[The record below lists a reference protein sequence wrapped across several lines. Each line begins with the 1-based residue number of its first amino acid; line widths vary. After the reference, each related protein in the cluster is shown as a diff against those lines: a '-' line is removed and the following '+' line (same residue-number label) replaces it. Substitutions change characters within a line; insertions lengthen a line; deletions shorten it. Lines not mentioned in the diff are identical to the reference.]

1 MTVKVLAIDDEEG
14 ILKVIRRALERERY
28 EVDTL
33 SDPLKADLSS
43 PGNYDLILLDVM
55 MPGMDGFE
63 LLRKI
68 REKAD
73 CPILFLTARTG
84 EEDVM
89 TGLGLGAD
97 DYIRKPFGI
106 GELRAR
112 VEAHIRRENR
122 QLRHHRACEKYQGKI
137 SDDRPGTDR
146 NSMGDRIQMERIKRK
161 KKRLYAMFISFLFR
175 FGILAIG
182 LAGLTAV
189 IYMVTVHAG
198 VVRLP
203 SYELDKITRAEGEI
217 RSGGQ
222 VDEKLLPDTCR
233 YGVFEKDG
241 TYVYG
246 NLSKEEQE
254 GLWKSQ
260 MQSSPALI
268 YGSYWKVIEK
278 ENGLTA
284 LVEYQVIAKFS
295 NPFLRSVFPNAE
307 LLFVGAYF
315 LMFFGT
321 AVALAKRQGKYLQKR
336 LNVLKET
343 AERVEREDL
352 DFEREYSDIQEVD
365 HVLGALYQMKEA
377 LQKSLKE
384 QWDIKRQ
391 KEDQI
396 ASLAH
401 DIKTPLTI
409 IRGNTELLLEEE
421 TEEEKRERD
430 QEILDNVRE
439 IERYL
444 QILQRTIRQ
453 FDGEPN
459 RGSKD
464 GQEEQKNFPASFW
477 IQEICERAQALG
489 RTKKLQICCRAADT
503 DKMIYGRKEECSRAL
518 WNIVSNG
525 VDFSPLGGELLIEIK
540 ESGEFLAVT
549 VTDDGPGFTKEGLA
563 HATEQF
569 YQADK
574 SRTRKDHYGM
584 GLYIASEIM
593 KEYKGFLQLE
603 NEEGRGGKVSLYF
616 RCV

>member
-1 MTVKVLAIDDEEG
+1 
-14 ILKVIRRALERERY
+14 
-28 EVDTL
+28 
-33 SDPLKADLSS
+33 
-43 PGNYDLILLDVM
+43 
-55 MPGMDGFE
+55 
-63 LLRKI
+63 
-68 REKAD
+68 
-73 CPILFLTARTG
+73 
-84 EEDVM
+84 
-89 TGLGLGAD
+89 
-97 DYIRKPFGI
+97 
-106 GELRAR
+106 
-112 VEAHIRRENR
+112 
-122 QLRHHRACEKYQGKI
+122 
-137 SDDRPGTDR
+137 
-146 NSMGDRIQMERIKRK
+146 
-161 KKRLYAMFISFLFR
+161 MFISFLFR

-421 TEEEKRERD
+421 TEEEKREWD

-464 GQEEQKNFPASFW
+464 GQEEKKEEQKNFTASFW

-489 RTKKLQICCRAADT
+489 RTKKLQICCKAADT
-503 DKMIYGRKEECSRAL
+503 DKMVYGRKEECSRAL
-518 WNIVSNG
+518 WNILSNA
-525 VDFSPLGGELLIEIK
+525 VDFSPRGGELLIEIK

>member
-1 MTVKVLAIDDEEG
+1 
-14 ILKVIRRALERERY
+14 
-28 EVDTL
+28 
-33 SDPLKADLSS
+33 
-43 PGNYDLILLDVM
+43 
-55 MPGMDGFE
+55 
-63 LLRKI
+63 
-68 REKAD
+68 
-73 CPILFLTARTG
+73 
-84 EEDVM
+84 
-89 TGLGLGAD
+89 
-97 DYIRKPFGI
+97 
-106 GELRAR
+106 
-112 VEAHIRRENR
+112 
-122 QLRHHRACEKYQGKI
+122 
-137 SDDRPGTDR
+137 
-146 NSMGDRIQMERIKRK
+146 MERIKRK

-189 IYMVTVHAG
+189 VYMITVHAG
-198 VVRLP
+198 VLRLP

-222 VDEKLLPDTCR
+222 VEEKLLPDTCR

-518 WNIVSNG
+518 WNILSNA
-525 VDFSPLGGELLIEIK
+525 VDFSPRGGELLIEIK

>member
-1 MTVKVLAIDDEEG
+1 
-14 ILKVIRRALERERY
+14 
-28 EVDTL
+28 
-33 SDPLKADLSS
+33 
-43 PGNYDLILLDVM
+43 
-55 MPGMDGFE
+55 
-63 LLRKI
+63 
-68 REKAD
+68 
-73 CPILFLTARTG
+73 
-84 EEDVM
+84 
-89 TGLGLGAD
+89 
-97 DYIRKPFGI
+97 
-106 GELRAR
+106 
-112 VEAHIRRENR
+112 
-122 QLRHHRACEKYQGKI
+122 
-137 SDDRPGTDR
+137 
-146 NSMGDRIQMERIKRK
+146 MERIKRK

-189 IYMVTVHAG
+189 VYMITVHAG
-198 VVRLP
+198 VLRLP

-222 VDEKLLPDTCR
+222 VEEKLLPDTCR

-421 TEEEKRERD
+421 TEEEKREWD

-464 GQEEQKNFPASFW
+464 GQEEKKEEQKNFPASFW

-489 RTKKLQICCRAADT
+489 RTKKLQICCKAADT

-525 VDFSPLGGELLIEIK
+525 VDFSPRGGELLIEIK

-549 VTDDGPGFTKEGLA
+549 VTDDGPGFTKEGIA

-603 NEEGRGGKVSLYF
+603 NAEGRGGKVSLYF

>member
-1 MTVKVLAIDDEEG
+1 
-14 ILKVIRRALERERY
+14 
-28 EVDTL
+28 
-33 SDPLKADLSS
+33 
-43 PGNYDLILLDVM
+43 
-55 MPGMDGFE
+55 
-63 LLRKI
+63 
-68 REKAD
+68 
-73 CPILFLTARTG
+73 
-84 EEDVM
+84 
-89 TGLGLGAD
+89 
-97 DYIRKPFGI
+97 
-106 GELRAR
+106 
-112 VEAHIRRENR
+112 
-122 QLRHHRACEKYQGKI
+122 
-137 SDDRPGTDR
+137 
-146 NSMGDRIQMERIKRK
+146 MERIKRK

-189 IYMVTVHAG
+189 VYMITVHAG
-198 VVRLP
+198 VLRLP

-222 VDEKLLPDTCR
+222 VEEKLLPDTCR

-421 TEEEKRERD
+421 TEEEKREWD

-464 GQEEQKNFPASFW
+464 GQEEKKEEQKNFPASFW

-518 WNIVSNG
+518 WNILSNA
-525 VDFSPLGGELLIEIK
+525 VDFSPRGGELLIVIK

>member
-1 MTVKVLAIDDEEG
+1 
-14 ILKVIRRALERERY
+14 
-28 EVDTL
+28 
-33 SDPLKADLSS
+33 
-43 PGNYDLILLDVM
+43 
-55 MPGMDGFE
+55 
-63 LLRKI
+63 
-68 REKAD
+68 
-73 CPILFLTARTG
+73 
-84 EEDVM
+84 
-89 TGLGLGAD
+89 
-97 DYIRKPFGI
+97 
-106 GELRAR
+106 
-112 VEAHIRRENR
+112 
-122 QLRHHRACEKYQGKI
+122 
-137 SDDRPGTDR
+137 
-146 NSMGDRIQMERIKRK
+146 MERIKRK

-222 VDEKLLPDTCR
+222 VEEKLLPDTCR

-278 ENGLTA
+278 ENGLIA

>member
-1 MTVKVLAIDDEEG
+1 
-14 ILKVIRRALERERY
+14 
-28 EVDTL
+28 
-33 SDPLKADLSS
+33 
-43 PGNYDLILLDVM
+43 
-55 MPGMDGFE
+55 
-63 LLRKI
+63 
-68 REKAD
+68 
-73 CPILFLTARTG
+73 
-84 EEDVM
+84 
-89 TGLGLGAD
+89 
-97 DYIRKPFGI
+97 
-106 GELRAR
+106 
-112 VEAHIRRENR
+112 
-122 QLRHHRACEKYQGKI
+122 
-137 SDDRPGTDR
+137 
-146 NSMGDRIQMERIKRK
+146 MERIKRK

-284 LVEYQVIAKFS
+284 LVEYQVMAKFS

-343 AERVEREDL
+343 AERVERKDL

-430 QEILDNVRE
+430 QEILDSVRE

-453 FDGEPN
+453 FDGESK

>member
-1 MTVKVLAIDDEEG
+1 
-14 ILKVIRRALERERY
+14 
-28 EVDTL
+28 
-33 SDPLKADLSS
+33 
-43 PGNYDLILLDVM
+43 
-55 MPGMDGFE
+55 
-63 LLRKI
+63 
-68 REKAD
+68 
-73 CPILFLTARTG
+73 
-84 EEDVM
+84 
-89 TGLGLGAD
+89 
-97 DYIRKPFGI
+97 
-106 GELRAR
+106 
-112 VEAHIRRENR
+112 
-122 QLRHHRACEKYQGKI
+122 
-137 SDDRPGTDR
+137 
-146 NSMGDRIQMERIKRK
+146 MERIKRK

-222 VDEKLLPDTCR
+222 VEEKLLPDTCR

-421 TEEEKRERD
+421 TEEEKREWD

>member
-1 MTVKVLAIDDEEG
+1 
-14 ILKVIRRALERERY
+14 
-28 EVDTL
+28 
-33 SDPLKADLSS
+33 
-43 PGNYDLILLDVM
+43 
-55 MPGMDGFE
+55 
-63 LLRKI
+63 
-68 REKAD
+68 
-73 CPILFLTARTG
+73 
-84 EEDVM
+84 
-89 TGLGLGAD
+89 
-97 DYIRKPFGI
+97 
-106 GELRAR
+106 
-112 VEAHIRRENR
+112 
-122 QLRHHRACEKYQGKI
+122 
-137 SDDRPGTDR
+137 
-146 NSMGDRIQMERIKRK
+146 MERIKRK

-352 DFEREYSDIQEVD
+352 NFEREYSDIQEVD

-421 TEEEKRERD
+421 TEEEKREWD

-464 GQEEQKNFPASFW
+464 GQEEKKEEQKNFPASFW

-584 GLYIASEIM
+584 GLYIASKIM

>member
-1 MTVKVLAIDDEEG
+1 
-14 ILKVIRRALERERY
+14 
-28 EVDTL
+28 
-33 SDPLKADLSS
+33 
-43 PGNYDLILLDVM
+43 
-55 MPGMDGFE
+55 
-63 LLRKI
+63 
-68 REKAD
+68 
-73 CPILFLTARTG
+73 
-84 EEDVM
+84 
-89 TGLGLGAD
+89 
-97 DYIRKPFGI
+97 
-106 GELRAR
+106 
-112 VEAHIRRENR
+112 
-122 QLRHHRACEKYQGKI
+122 
-137 SDDRPGTDR
+137 
-146 NSMGDRIQMERIKRK
+146 MERIKRK

-189 IYMVTVHAG
+189 VYMVTVRAG

-222 VDEKLLPDTCR
+222 VEEKLLPDTCR

-421 TEEEKRERD
+421 TEEEKREWD

-464 GQEEQKNFPASFW
+464 GQEEKKEEQKNFPASFW

>member
-1 MTVKVLAIDDEEG
+1 
-14 ILKVIRRALERERY
+14 
-28 EVDTL
+28 
-33 SDPLKADLSS
+33 
-43 PGNYDLILLDVM
+43 
-55 MPGMDGFE
+55 
-63 LLRKI
+63 
-68 REKAD
+68 
-73 CPILFLTARTG
+73 
-84 EEDVM
+84 
-89 TGLGLGAD
+89 
-97 DYIRKPFGI
+97 
-106 GELRAR
+106 
-112 VEAHIRRENR
+112 
-122 QLRHHRACEKYQGKI
+122 
-137 SDDRPGTDR
+137 
-146 NSMGDRIQMERIKRK
+146 MERIKRK

-189 IYMVTVHAG
+189 VYMVTVHAG

-217 RSGGQ
+217 RSGDR
-222 VDEKLLPDTCR
+222 VEEKLLPDTCR

-421 TEEEKRERD
+421 TEEEKREWD
-430 QEILDNVRE
+430 QEILDSVRE

-464 GQEEQKNFPASFW
+464 GQEEKKEEQKNFPASFW

-518 WNIVSNG
+518 WNILSNA
-525 VDFSPLGGELLIEIK
+525 VDFSPRGGELLIEIK

>member
-14 ILKVIRRALERERY
+14 ILKVIRRALEREGY

-43 PGNYDLILLDVM
+43 LGNYDLILLDVM

-68 REKAD
+68 RERAD

-421 TEEEKRERD
+421 TEEEKREWD

-489 RTKKLQICCRAADT
+489 RTKKLKICCRAADT

>member
-1 MTVKVLAIDDEEG
+1 
-14 ILKVIRRALERERY
+14 
-28 EVDTL
+28 
-33 SDPLKADLSS
+33 
-43 PGNYDLILLDVM
+43 
-55 MPGMDGFE
+55 
-63 LLRKI
+63 
-68 REKAD
+68 
-73 CPILFLTARTG
+73 
-84 EEDVM
+84 
-89 TGLGLGAD
+89 
-97 DYIRKPFGI
+97 
-106 GELRAR
+106 
-112 VEAHIRRENR
+112 
-122 QLRHHRACEKYQGKI
+122 
-137 SDDRPGTDR
+137 
-146 NSMGDRIQMERIKRK
+146 MERIKRK

-464 GQEEQKNFPASFW
+464 GQEEKKEEQKNFPASFW

-518 WNIVSNG
+518 WNILSNA
-525 VDFSPLGGELLIEIK
+525 VDFSPRGGELLIEIK

>member
-1 MTVKVLAIDDEEG
+1 
-14 ILKVIRRALERERY
+14 
-28 EVDTL
+28 
-33 SDPLKADLSS
+33 
-43 PGNYDLILLDVM
+43 
-55 MPGMDGFE
+55 
-63 LLRKI
+63 
-68 REKAD
+68 
-73 CPILFLTARTG
+73 
-84 EEDVM
+84 
-89 TGLGLGAD
+89 
-97 DYIRKPFGI
+97 
-106 GELRAR
+106 
-112 VEAHIRRENR
+112 
-122 QLRHHRACEKYQGKI
+122 
-137 SDDRPGTDR
+137 
-146 NSMGDRIQMERIKRK
+146 
-161 KKRLYAMFISFLFR
+161 MFISFLFR

-464 GQEEQKNFPASFW
+464 GQEEKKEEQKNFPASFW

-518 WNIVSNG
+518 WNILSNA
-525 VDFSPLGGELLIEIK
+525 VDFSPRGGELLIEIK

>member
-1 MTVKVLAIDDEEG
+1 
-14 ILKVIRRALERERY
+14 
-28 EVDTL
+28 
-33 SDPLKADLSS
+33 
-43 PGNYDLILLDVM
+43 
-55 MPGMDGFE
+55 
-63 LLRKI
+63 
-68 REKAD
+68 
-73 CPILFLTARTG
+73 
-84 EEDVM
+84 
-89 TGLGLGAD
+89 
-97 DYIRKPFGI
+97 
-106 GELRAR
+106 
-112 VEAHIRRENR
+112 
-122 QLRHHRACEKYQGKI
+122 
-137 SDDRPGTDR
+137 
-146 NSMGDRIQMERIKRK
+146 MERIKRK

-222 VDEKLLPDTCR
+222 VEEKLLPDTCR

-421 TEEEKRERD
+421 TEEEKREWD

-464 GQEEQKNFPASFW
+464 GQEEKKEEQKNFPASFW

-616 RCV
+616 RCI

>member
-1 MTVKVLAIDDEEG
+1 
-14 ILKVIRRALERERY
+14 
-28 EVDTL
+28 
-33 SDPLKADLSS
+33 
-43 PGNYDLILLDVM
+43 
-55 MPGMDGFE
+55 
-63 LLRKI
+63 
-68 REKAD
+68 
-73 CPILFLTARTG
+73 
-84 EEDVM
+84 
-89 TGLGLGAD
+89 
-97 DYIRKPFGI
+97 
-106 GELRAR
+106 
-112 VEAHIRRENR
+112 
-122 QLRHHRACEKYQGKI
+122 
-137 SDDRPGTDR
+137 
-146 NSMGDRIQMERIKRK
+146 MERIKRK

-464 GQEEQKNFPASFW
+464 GQEEKKEEQKNFPASFW

>member
-1 MTVKVLAIDDEEG
+1 
-14 ILKVIRRALERERY
+14 
-28 EVDTL
+28 
-33 SDPLKADLSS
+33 
-43 PGNYDLILLDVM
+43 
-55 MPGMDGFE
+55 
-63 LLRKI
+63 
-68 REKAD
+68 
-73 CPILFLTARTG
+73 
-84 EEDVM
+84 
-89 TGLGLGAD
+89 
-97 DYIRKPFGI
+97 
-106 GELRAR
+106 
-112 VEAHIRRENR
+112 
-122 QLRHHRACEKYQGKI
+122 
-137 SDDRPGTDR
+137 
-146 NSMGDRIQMERIKRK
+146 
-161 KKRLYAMFISFLFR
+161 
-175 FGILAIG
+175 
-182 LAGLTAV
+182 
-189 IYMVTVHAG
+189 
-198 VVRLP
+198 
-203 SYELDKITRAEGEI
+203 
-217 RSGGQ
+217 
-222 VDEKLLPDTCR
+222 
-233 YGVFEKDG
+233 
-241 TYVYG
+241 
-246 NLSKEEQE
+246 
-254 GLWKSQ
+254 
-260 MQSSPALI
+260 
-268 YGSYWKVIEK
+268 
-278 ENGLTA
+278 
-284 LVEYQVIAKFS
+284 
-295 NPFLRSVFPNAE
+295 
-307 LLFVGAYF
+307 
-315 LMFFGT
+315 
-321 AVALAKRQGKYLQKR
+321 
-336 LNVLKET
+336 
-343 AERVEREDL
+343 
-352 DFEREYSDIQEVD
+352 
-365 HVLGALYQMKEA
+365 MKEA

>member
-1 MTVKVLAIDDEEG
+1 
-14 ILKVIRRALERERY
+14 
-28 EVDTL
+28 
-33 SDPLKADLSS
+33 
-43 PGNYDLILLDVM
+43 
-55 MPGMDGFE
+55 
-63 LLRKI
+63 
-68 REKAD
+68 
-73 CPILFLTARTG
+73 
-84 EEDVM
+84 
-89 TGLGLGAD
+89 
-97 DYIRKPFGI
+97 
-106 GELRAR
+106 
-112 VEAHIRRENR
+112 
-122 QLRHHRACEKYQGKI
+122 
-137 SDDRPGTDR
+137 
-146 NSMGDRIQMERIKRK
+146 MERIKRK

-421 TEEEKRERD
+421 TEEEKREWD

-464 GQEEQKNFPASFW
+464 GQEEKKEEQKNFPASFW

-593 KEYKGFLQLE
+593 KEYKGFLQLV

>member
-1 MTVKVLAIDDEEG
+1 
-14 ILKVIRRALERERY
+14 
-28 EVDTL
+28 
-33 SDPLKADLSS
+33 
-43 PGNYDLILLDVM
+43 
-55 MPGMDGFE
+55 
-63 LLRKI
+63 
-68 REKAD
+68 
-73 CPILFLTARTG
+73 
-84 EEDVM
+84 
-89 TGLGLGAD
+89 
-97 DYIRKPFGI
+97 
-106 GELRAR
+106 
-112 VEAHIRRENR
+112 
-122 QLRHHRACEKYQGKI
+122 
-137 SDDRPGTDR
+137 
-146 NSMGDRIQMERIKRK
+146 MERIKRK

-189 IYMVTVHAG
+189 VYMVTVRAG

-217 RSGGQ
+217 RSGDR
-222 VDEKLLPDTCR
+222 VEEKLLPDTCR

-421 TEEEKRERD
+421 TEEEKREWD
-430 QEILDNVRE
+430 QEILDSVRE

>member
-1 MTVKVLAIDDEEG
+1 
-14 ILKVIRRALERERY
+14 
-28 EVDTL
+28 
-33 SDPLKADLSS
+33 
-43 PGNYDLILLDVM
+43 
-55 MPGMDGFE
+55 
-63 LLRKI
+63 
-68 REKAD
+68 
-73 CPILFLTARTG
+73 
-84 EEDVM
+84 
-89 TGLGLGAD
+89 
-97 DYIRKPFGI
+97 
-106 GELRAR
+106 
-112 VEAHIRRENR
+112 
-122 QLRHHRACEKYQGKI
+122 
-137 SDDRPGTDR
+137 
-146 NSMGDRIQMERIKRK
+146 MERIKRK

-189 IYMVTVHAG
+189 VYMVTVRAG

-222 VDEKLLPDTCR
+222 VEEKLLPDTCR

-421 TEEEKRERD
+421 TEEEKREWD

-464 GQEEQKNFPASFW
+464 GQEEKKEEQKNFPASFW

-525 VDFSPLGGELLIEIK
+525 VDFSPRGGELLIEIK

>member
-1 MTVKVLAIDDEEG
+1 
-14 ILKVIRRALERERY
+14 
-28 EVDTL
+28 
-33 SDPLKADLSS
+33 
-43 PGNYDLILLDVM
+43 
-55 MPGMDGFE
+55 
-63 LLRKI
+63 
-68 REKAD
+68 
-73 CPILFLTARTG
+73 
-84 EEDVM
+84 
-89 TGLGLGAD
+89 
-97 DYIRKPFGI
+97 
-106 GELRAR
+106 
-112 VEAHIRRENR
+112 
-122 QLRHHRACEKYQGKI
+122 
-137 SDDRPGTDR
+137 
-146 NSMGDRIQMERIKRK
+146 
-161 KKRLYAMFISFLFR
+161 MFISFLFR

-189 IYMVTVHAG
+189 VYMVTVHAG

-217 RSGGQ
+217 RSGDR
-222 VDEKLLPDTCR
+222 VEEKLLPDTCR

-421 TEEEKRERD
+421 TEEEKREWD
-430 QEILDNVRE
+430 QEILDSVRE

-464 GQEEQKNFPASFW
+464 GQEEKKEEQKNFPASFW

-518 WNIVSNG
+518 WNILSNA
-525 VDFSPLGGELLIEIK
+525 VDFSPRGGELLIEIK

>member
-1 MTVKVLAIDDEEG
+1 
-14 ILKVIRRALERERY
+14 
-28 EVDTL
+28 
-33 SDPLKADLSS
+33 
-43 PGNYDLILLDVM
+43 
-55 MPGMDGFE
+55 
-63 LLRKI
+63 
-68 REKAD
+68 
-73 CPILFLTARTG
+73 
-84 EEDVM
+84 
-89 TGLGLGAD
+89 
-97 DYIRKPFGI
+97 
-106 GELRAR
+106 
-112 VEAHIRRENR
+112 
-122 QLRHHRACEKYQGKI
+122 
-137 SDDRPGTDR
+137 
-146 NSMGDRIQMERIKRK
+146 
-161 KKRLYAMFISFLFR
+161 MFISFLFR

-189 IYMVTVHAG
+189 VYMITVHAG

-222 VDEKLLPDTCR
+222 VEEKLLPDTCR

-352 DFEREYSDIQEVD
+352 DFDREYSDIQEVD

-421 TEEEKRERD
+421 TEEEKREWD

-464 GQEEQKNFPASFW
+464 GQEEKKEEQKNFPASFW

-603 NEEGRGGKVSLYF
+603 NAEGRGGKVSLYF

>member
-1 MTVKVLAIDDEEG
+1 
-14 ILKVIRRALERERY
+14 
-28 EVDTL
+28 
-33 SDPLKADLSS
+33 
-43 PGNYDLILLDVM
+43 
-55 MPGMDGFE
+55 
-63 LLRKI
+63 
-68 REKAD
+68 
-73 CPILFLTARTG
+73 
-84 EEDVM
+84 
-89 TGLGLGAD
+89 
-97 DYIRKPFGI
+97 
-106 GELRAR
+106 
-112 VEAHIRRENR
+112 
-122 QLRHHRACEKYQGKI
+122 
-137 SDDRPGTDR
+137 
-146 NSMGDRIQMERIKRK
+146 MERIKRK

-421 TEEEKRERD
+421 TEEEKREWD

-464 GQEEQKNFPASFW
+464 GQEEKKEEQKNFPASFW

>member
-1 MTVKVLAIDDEEG
+1 
-14 ILKVIRRALERERY
+14 
-28 EVDTL
+28 
-33 SDPLKADLSS
+33 
-43 PGNYDLILLDVM
+43 
-55 MPGMDGFE
+55 
-63 LLRKI
+63 
-68 REKAD
+68 
-73 CPILFLTARTG
+73 
-84 EEDVM
+84 
-89 TGLGLGAD
+89 
-97 DYIRKPFGI
+97 
-106 GELRAR
+106 
-112 VEAHIRRENR
+112 
-122 QLRHHRACEKYQGKI
+122 
-137 SDDRPGTDR
+137 
-146 NSMGDRIQMERIKRK
+146 MERIKRK

-189 IYMVTVHAG
+189 VYMVTVHAG

-222 VDEKLLPDTCR
+222 VEKKLLPDTCR
-233 YGVFEKDG
+233 YGVFEKGG

-421 TEEEKRERD
+421 TEEEKREWD

-453 FDGEPN
+453 FDGELN

-464 GQEEQKNFPASFW
+464 GQEEKKEEQKNFPASSW

-489 RTKKLQICCRAADT
+489 RMKKLQICCKAADT

-518 WNIVSNG
+518 WNILSNA
-525 VDFSPLGGELLIEIK
+525 VDFSPRGGELLIEIK

>member
-1 MTVKVLAIDDEEG
+1 
-14 ILKVIRRALERERY
+14 
-28 EVDTL
+28 
-33 SDPLKADLSS
+33 
-43 PGNYDLILLDVM
+43 
-55 MPGMDGFE
+55 
-63 LLRKI
+63 
-68 REKAD
+68 
-73 CPILFLTARTG
+73 
-84 EEDVM
+84 
-89 TGLGLGAD
+89 
-97 DYIRKPFGI
+97 
-106 GELRAR
+106 
-112 VEAHIRRENR
+112 
-122 QLRHHRACEKYQGKI
+122 
-137 SDDRPGTDR
+137 
-146 NSMGDRIQMERIKRK
+146 MERIKRK

-189 IYMVTVHAG
+189 VYMITVHAG
-198 VVRLP
+198 VLRLP

-222 VDEKLLPDTCR
+222 VEEKLLPDTCR

-421 TEEEKRERD
+421 TEEEKREWD

-464 GQEEQKNFPASFW
+464 GQEEKKEEQKNFPASFW

-525 VDFSPLGGELLIEIK
+525 VDFSPRGGELLIEIK

-603 NEEGRGGKVSLYF
+603 NAEGRGGKVSLYF

>member
-1 MTVKVLAIDDEEG
+1 
-14 ILKVIRRALERERY
+14 
-28 EVDTL
+28 
-33 SDPLKADLSS
+33 
-43 PGNYDLILLDVM
+43 
-55 MPGMDGFE
+55 
-63 LLRKI
+63 
-68 REKAD
+68 
-73 CPILFLTARTG
+73 
-84 EEDVM
+84 
-89 TGLGLGAD
+89 
-97 DYIRKPFGI
+97 
-106 GELRAR
+106 
-112 VEAHIRRENR
+112 
-122 QLRHHRACEKYQGKI
+122 
-137 SDDRPGTDR
+137 
-146 NSMGDRIQMERIKRK
+146 
-161 KKRLYAMFISFLFR
+161 MFISFLFR

-464 GQEEQKNFPASFW
+464 GQEEKKEEQKNFPASFW

-489 RTKKLQICCRAADT
+489 RTKKLQICCKAADT
-503 DKMIYGRKEECSRAL
+503 DKMVYGRKEECSRAL
-518 WNIVSNG
+518 WNILSNA
-525 VDFSPLGGELLIEIK
+525 VDFSPRGGELLIEIK

>member
-1 MTVKVLAIDDEEG
+1 
-14 ILKVIRRALERERY
+14 
-28 EVDTL
+28 
-33 SDPLKADLSS
+33 
-43 PGNYDLILLDVM
+43 
-55 MPGMDGFE
+55 
-63 LLRKI
+63 
-68 REKAD
+68 
-73 CPILFLTARTG
+73 
-84 EEDVM
+84 
-89 TGLGLGAD
+89 
-97 DYIRKPFGI
+97 
-106 GELRAR
+106 
-112 VEAHIRRENR
+112 
-122 QLRHHRACEKYQGKI
+122 
-137 SDDRPGTDR
+137 
-146 NSMGDRIQMERIKRK
+146 MERIKRK

-189 IYMVTVHAG
+189 VYMVTVHAG

-421 TEEEKRERD
+421 TEEEKREWD
-430 QEILDNVRE
+430 QEILDSVRE

-453 FDGEPN
+453 FDGESK

-464 GQEEQKNFPASFW
+464 GQEEKKEEQKNFPASFW

>member
-1 MTVKVLAIDDEEG
+1 
-14 ILKVIRRALERERY
+14 
-28 EVDTL
+28 
-33 SDPLKADLSS
+33 
-43 PGNYDLILLDVM
+43 
-55 MPGMDGFE
+55 
-63 LLRKI
+63 
-68 REKAD
+68 
-73 CPILFLTARTG
+73 
-84 EEDVM
+84 
-89 TGLGLGAD
+89 
-97 DYIRKPFGI
+97 
-106 GELRAR
+106 
-112 VEAHIRRENR
+112 
-122 QLRHHRACEKYQGKI
+122 
-137 SDDRPGTDR
+137 
-146 NSMGDRIQMERIKRK
+146 MERIKRK

-189 IYMVTVHAG
+189 VYMVTVHAG

-217 RSGGQ
+217 RSGDR
-222 VDEKLLPDTCR
+222 VEEKLLPDTCR

-421 TEEEKRERD
+421 TEEEKREWD

-464 GQEEQKNFPASFW
+464 GQEEKKEEQKNFPASFW

>member
-1 MTVKVLAIDDEEG
+1 
-14 ILKVIRRALERERY
+14 
-28 EVDTL
+28 
-33 SDPLKADLSS
+33 
-43 PGNYDLILLDVM
+43 
-55 MPGMDGFE
+55 
-63 LLRKI
+63 
-68 REKAD
+68 
-73 CPILFLTARTG
+73 
-84 EEDVM
+84 
-89 TGLGLGAD
+89 
-97 DYIRKPFGI
+97 
-106 GELRAR
+106 
-112 VEAHIRRENR
+112 
-122 QLRHHRACEKYQGKI
+122 
-137 SDDRPGTDR
+137 
-146 NSMGDRIQMERIKRK
+146 
-161 KKRLYAMFISFLFR
+161 MFISFLFR

-189 IYMVTVHAG
+189 VYMITVHAG
-198 VVRLP
+198 VLRLP

-222 VDEKLLPDTCR
+222 VEEKLLPDTCR

-421 TEEEKRERD
+421 TEEEKREWD

-464 GQEEQKNFPASFW
+464 GQEEKKEEQKNFPASFW

-518 WNIVSNG
+518 WNILSNA
-525 VDFSPLGGELLIEIK
+525 VDFSPRGGELLIEIK

>member
-1 MTVKVLAIDDEEG
+1 
-14 ILKVIRRALERERY
+14 
-28 EVDTL
+28 
-33 SDPLKADLSS
+33 
-43 PGNYDLILLDVM
+43 
-55 MPGMDGFE
+55 
-63 LLRKI
+63 
-68 REKAD
+68 
-73 CPILFLTARTG
+73 
-84 EEDVM
+84 
-89 TGLGLGAD
+89 
-97 DYIRKPFGI
+97 
-106 GELRAR
+106 
-112 VEAHIRRENR
+112 
-122 QLRHHRACEKYQGKI
+122 
-137 SDDRPGTDR
+137 
-146 NSMGDRIQMERIKRK
+146 MERIKRK

-222 VDEKLLPDTCR
+222 VEEKLLPDTCR

-295 NPFLRSVFPNAE
+295 NPFLRFVFPNAE

-421 TEEEKRERD
+421 TEEEKREWD

-464 GQEEQKNFPASFW
+464 GQEEKKEEQKNFPASFW

-518 WNIVSNG
+518 WNILSNA
-525 VDFSPLGGELLIEIK
+525 VDFSPRGGELLIEIK

>member
-1 MTVKVLAIDDEEG
+1 
-14 ILKVIRRALERERY
+14 
-28 EVDTL
+28 
-33 SDPLKADLSS
+33 
-43 PGNYDLILLDVM
+43 
-55 MPGMDGFE
+55 
-63 LLRKI
+63 
-68 REKAD
+68 
-73 CPILFLTARTG
+73 
-84 EEDVM
+84 
-89 TGLGLGAD
+89 
-97 DYIRKPFGI
+97 
-106 GELRAR
+106 
-112 VEAHIRRENR
+112 
-122 QLRHHRACEKYQGKI
+122 
-137 SDDRPGTDR
+137 
-146 NSMGDRIQMERIKRK
+146 MERIKRK

-189 IYMVTVHAG
+189 VYMVTVHAG

-421 TEEEKRERD
+421 TEEEKREWD
-430 QEILDNVRE
+430 QEILDSVRE

-464 GQEEQKNFPASFW
+464 GQEEKKEEQKNFPASFW

-525 VDFSPLGGELLIEIK
+525 VDFSPRGGELLIEIK

-603 NEEGRGGKVSLYF
+603 NAEGRGGKVSLYF

>member
-1 MTVKVLAIDDEEG
+1 
-14 ILKVIRRALERERY
+14 
-28 EVDTL
+28 
-33 SDPLKADLSS
+33 
-43 PGNYDLILLDVM
+43 
-55 MPGMDGFE
+55 
-63 LLRKI
+63 
-68 REKAD
+68 
-73 CPILFLTARTG
+73 
-84 EEDVM
+84 
-89 TGLGLGAD
+89 
-97 DYIRKPFGI
+97 
-106 GELRAR
+106 
-112 VEAHIRRENR
+112 
-122 QLRHHRACEKYQGKI
+122 
-137 SDDRPGTDR
+137 
-146 NSMGDRIQMERIKRK
+146 MERIKRK

-464 GQEEQKNFPASFW
+464 GQEKKKEEQKNFPASFW

>member
-1 MTVKVLAIDDEEG
+1 
-14 ILKVIRRALERERY
+14 
-28 EVDTL
+28 
-33 SDPLKADLSS
+33 
-43 PGNYDLILLDVM
+43 
-55 MPGMDGFE
+55 
-63 LLRKI
+63 
-68 REKAD
+68 
-73 CPILFLTARTG
+73 
-84 EEDVM
+84 
-89 TGLGLGAD
+89 
-97 DYIRKPFGI
+97 
-106 GELRAR
+106 
-112 VEAHIRRENR
+112 
-122 QLRHHRACEKYQGKI
+122 
-137 SDDRPGTDR
+137 
-146 NSMGDRIQMERIKRK
+146 MERIKRK

-189 IYMVTVHAG
+189 VYMITVHAG
-198 VVRLP
+198 VLRLP

-222 VDEKLLPDTCR
+222 VEEKLLPDTCR

-421 TEEEKRERD
+421 TEEEKREWD

-464 GQEEQKNFPASFW
+464 GQEEKKEEQKNFPASFW

-518 WNIVSNG
+518 WNILSNA
-525 VDFSPLGGELLIEIK
+525 VDFSPRGGELLIEIK

>member
-1 MTVKVLAIDDEEG
+1 
-14 ILKVIRRALERERY
+14 
-28 EVDTL
+28 
-33 SDPLKADLSS
+33 
-43 PGNYDLILLDVM
+43 
-55 MPGMDGFE
+55 
-63 LLRKI
+63 
-68 REKAD
+68 
-73 CPILFLTARTG
+73 
-84 EEDVM
+84 
-89 TGLGLGAD
+89 
-97 DYIRKPFGI
+97 
-106 GELRAR
+106 
-112 VEAHIRRENR
+112 
-122 QLRHHRACEKYQGKI
+122 
-137 SDDRPGTDR
+137 
-146 NSMGDRIQMERIKRK
+146 MERIKRK

-421 TEEEKRERD
+421 TEEEKREWD

-464 GQEEQKNFPASFW
+464 GQEEKKEEQKNFPASFW

-584 GLYIASEIM
+584 GLYIASKIM